1 MKIEVIRL
9 FYQKKQEM
17 GFADSAIAAIKNN
30 RRLQKRGLNH
40 SKRKIVEKQ
49 TFEQVKPKIRLT
61 KESQKRIKIARTR
74 NLMRDVLVLLIVL
87 ILSILV
93 MDSVFY

>member
-1 MKIEVIRL
+1 
-9 FYQKKQEM
+9 M
-17 GFADSAIAAIKNN
+17 GFADSAIAVIKNN
-30 RRLQKRGLNH
+30 RRLQKRGLNQDN
-40 SKRKIVEKQ
+40 RKKVGKQ
-49 TFEQVKPKIRLT
+49 NFEQIRPKIRLT
-61 KESQKRIKIARTR
+61 KESQKRIKLARTR